1 MKLDLQD
8 AKKHEFIFKKTET
21 FINEVQVLYCAI
33 LGGVALGQAA
43 PNIQYFVAGK
53 AAGARLFAVLRRQP
67 LIADQP
73 GDCNVSKAAVRSF
86 SIDTGGNQLRLH
98 ALPACLR
105 SRRHCVLALGSG
117 CTRFQMFSPYGSHCR
132 HVTPCAWLACIW

>member
-1 MKLDLQD
+1 MWSVATPAAALNCGAD
-8 AKKHEFIFKKTET
+8 
-21 FINEVQVLYCAI
+21 EVRRLPTSQVLYCAI

-73 GDCNVSKAAVRSF
+73 GGSPIDKAAVK
-86 SIDTGGNQLRLH
+86 SIDRREQQ
-98 ALPACLR
+98 AL
-105 SRRHCVLALGSG
+105 
-117 CTRFQMFSPYGSHCR
+117 
-132 HVTPCAWLACIW
+132 

>member
-1 MKLDLQD
+1 M
-8 AKKHEFIFKKTET
+8 
-21 FINEVQVLYCAI
+21 LYCAI

-73 GDCNVSKAAVRSF
+73 GMPSLQKQVSKS
-86 SIDTGGNQLRLH
+86 
-98 ALPACLR
+98 
-105 SRRHCVLALGSG
+105 
-117 CTRFQMFSPYGSHCR
+117 
-132 HVTPCAWLACIW
+132 

>member
-1 MKLDLQD
+1 M
-8 AKKHEFIFKKTET
+8 
-21 FINEVQVLYCAI
+21 LYCAI

-73 GDCNVSKAAVRSF
+73 GGSPIDKAAVKTLTDASSKQYRITLRF
-86 SIDTGGNQLRLH
+86 ACAMKVYGG
-98 ALPACLR
+98 
-105 SRRHCVLALGSG
+105 LAIGSG
-117 CTRFQMFSPYGSHCR
+117 GVCG
-132 HVTPCAWLACIW
+132 L